1 MSVNVSANVG
11 IMDSEFQTWQ
21 GSVIEGHGVASGRSA
36 GTPINPYPQGSIA
49 MQAPFFKTLG
59 LDLSDCFLGTVN
71 FSVRPHTWQL
81 LQADHRFE
89 AVRWTHLH
97 PPETFSFVALQV
109 QWQGAW
115 HAGWLYY
122 PSPET
127 KAAHFQN
134 ISVMELIL
142 PKLRDLQV
150 GDVLS
155 LRCKASALKLILSD
169 PT

>member
-1 MSVNVSANVG
+1 MSVNVSAT
-11 IMDSEFQTWQ
+11 DAQWQTWQ
-21 GSVIEGHGVASGRSA
+21 GTVIAGHGVASGRSA
-36 GTPINPYPQGSIA
+36 GTPSNPYPQGSIA
-49 MQAPFFKTLG
+49 MQAPCFKVLG

-71 FSVRPHTWQL
+71 LSVQPQTWQL

-97 PPETFSFVALQV
+97 PPETFSFVAIQV
-109 QWQGAW
+109 EWQGAW

-134 ISVMELIL
+134 SSVMELIF
-142 PKLRDLQV
+142 PKLRDLQT
-150 GDVLS
+150 GDMLS

-169 PT
+169 PA